1 MPNLDQAALRSR
13 PIGVEWAGWRTDTLT
28 LQQNGWELAVEYDIM
43 RQAYTLLMRHRMMR
57 LYAISDRAIFENYMD
72 VVSPSYDASRLPL
85 FRVQHVAN
93 SFEVVRLPQIGEGA
107 GFNQIDAQPCFDAQR
122 TITRVEDMNIFNVPL
137 TRTEEVVIDK
147 ADMSVIEH
155 LEAIKEMQSEEQKAI
170 RERIIREGAHRDGMV
185 VGAGPQMEVVAN
197 IVSFG

>member
-1 MPNLDQAALRSR
+1 MPELNAVTLRSR

-28 LQQNGWELAVEYDIM
+28 LQQNGWELAVEYDMM
-43 RQAYTLLMRHRMMR
+43 RQAYTLLLRHRMMR
-57 LYAISDRAIFENYMD
+57 LYAISDRAVFDNYME
-72 VVSPSYDASRLPL
+72 VVSPSYDASRLPM

-93 SFEVVRLPQIGEGA
+93 SFEVVKMNTTFSNFQ
-107 GFNQIDAQPCFDAQR
+107 QIDSAPSISNDV

-137 TRTEEVVIDK
+137 TRTEELVIDK

-170 RERIIREGAHRDGMV
+170 RERILREGAHQDGMV
-185 VGAGPQMEVVAN
+185 IGSAPQMEVVAN